1 MRHSA
6 RTRKLS
12 ASINHGDVAKEEA
25 EMAAKRIS
33 MRKIKEILRLDAA
46 GLSGRKIALALGV
59 SRSVVS
65 ATLQRASMAKLS
77 WPTDLD
83 ERALDNLLY
92 GKVPPSTKRA
102 LPDWSEV
109 HRELRR
115 KGVTLSLLWQEYK
128 TNNPDGYQYS
138 WFCERYRM
146 WRRKLDVVMRQDH
159 KAGEKLFVDYAGH
172 TVTVVD
178 HGQQR
183 QAQIFV
189 VVLGASNYSYA
200 EATWSQSLKDW
211 IASHERAFA
220 YLGGVPEIVVPD
232 NLKSGVSKAHRY
244 EPDLNPTYQ
253 DMAMHYDVAVI
264 PARAAKPRDK
274 AKVETGV
281 QIVERW
287 ILARLR
293 NRKFFSLDELNEAIA
308 HLLEQLNEQ
317 PFQKIDG
324 SRKSL
329 FESLEAPVLRP
340 LPTTRYDY
348 AEWKKARV
356 NIDYHIDVEGHYYSV
371 PYQLV
376 RQQIDVRITES
387 AIECFL
393 KGKRVASHKRSLR
406 KGRHS
411 TVKEHM
417 PQSHRHYA
425 DWTPDR
431 IVDWAAKTG
440 EATKALVEKVIA
452 SRAHPQQGYRTCLG
466 ILRLGDAHGKE
477 RLEAAA
483 IRALAIGATSYRSL
497 ASILKKGLDKQP
509 LPASDNEAMPTRH
522 ANIRGADYYR
532 DYANSPNTRQDRTT
546 TFYRNGQSIAPANGR
561 SGG

>member
-1 MRHSA
+1 
-6 RTRKLS
+6 
-12 ASINHGDVAKEEA
+12 
-25 EMAAKRIS
+25 
-33 MRKIKEILRLDAA
+33 MRKIKDILRLNAA

-59 SRSVVS
+59 GRSVVS

-77 WPTDLD
+77 WPLPDELD
-83 ERALDNLLY
+83 ERALNDLLY
-92 GKVPPSTKRA
+92 GKVTPSAKRA
-102 LPDWSEV
+102 VPDWSEV

-138 WFCERYRM
+138 WFCERYRN

-159 KAGEKLFVDYAGH
+159 KAGEKLFVDYAGQ
-172 TVTVVD
+172 TVAVTDPRTGVV
-178 HGQQR
+178 R

-189 VVLGASNYSYA
+189 AVLGGSNYSYA
-200 EATWSQSLKDW
+200 EATRSQSLRDW

-220 YLGGVPEIVVPD
+220 YFGGVPEIVVPD

-293 NRKFFSLDELNEAIA
+293 NRRFFSLDELNEAIA

-317 PFQKIDG
+317 PFQKLEG

-340 LPTTRYDY
+340 LPITRYDY

-406 KGRHS
+406 RGRHS

-431 IVDWAAKTG
+431 IIDWAAKTG
-440 EATKALVEKVIA
+440 EATKALIEKVIA
-452 SRAHPQQGYRTCLG
+452 ARAHPQQGYRTCLG

-509 LPASDNEAMPTRH
+509 LPASDNEAPPTRH
-522 ANIRGADYYR
+522 ANIRGADYYSQTGDSR
-532 DYANSPNTRQDRTT
+532 SPNTYANSPNTRQDRTT

-561 SGG
+561 PGG